1 MKRSN
6 VAVAAV
12 AVVVSSFLPSSG
24 APLALPAGRAASA
37 SVFTTSAVV
46 QLIRWKKLLKCLARE
61 RDAGQFR

>member
-12 AVVVSSFLPSSG
+12 AVVVPSFLPSSG

-37 SVFTTSAVV
+37 SVFHYFCCCTAYQMEKAVEMS
-46 QLIRWKKLLKCLARE
+46 RTRA
-61 RDAGQFR
+61 